1 MCPKKM
7 QLCAKNYFKE
17 RQKQILAIFTISD
30 LHLSL
35 NKKTNKSMEVFG
47 RRWQAY
53 TEKLEKNWRAVITE
67 NDTVIVPGDIS
78 WALTP
83 EEAVA
88 DFNFINSLPG
98 KKLIGKGNHDFWW
111 QTVKKLTAFTEKNGF
126 NTIKFLY
133 NNAYEVE
140 NTIICGTRGWFYDPS
155 CDNMPEGTDFA
166 KIMARE
172 AIRLKMSLDAALALK
187 KQSPEKEILVFL
199 HFPIIWGDKCSEELF
214 ALIKEYGIHRV
225 YFGHI
230 HGSYDMPSD
239 FEADGVHF
247 TLISADFLSFIPK
260 IVQK

>member
-1 MCPKKM
+1 M
-7 QLCAKNYFKE
+7 AVF
-17 RQKQILAIFTISD
+17 AISD

-47 RRWQAY
+47 RRWQSY
-53 TEKLEKNWRAVITE
+53 TEKLEKNWRAVISE
-67 NDTVIVPGDIS
+67 NDTVIIPGDIS

-83 EEAVA
+83 DEAVA
-88 DFNFINSLPG
+88 DFRFLNSLPG

-111 QTVKKLTAFTEKNGF
+111 QTMRKLTAYTEENGF
-126 NTIKFLY
+126 DTVSFLY
-133 NNAYEVE
+133 NNAFVIES
-140 NTIICGTRGWFYDPS
+140 TIVCGTRGWFYDPS

-172 AIRLKMSLDAALALK
+172 AIRLKMSLDEAVLLQK
-187 KQSPEKEILVFL
+187 SNPEKEIIVFL
-199 HFPIIWGDKCSEELF
+199 HFPVVWGGKTSDELF
-214 ALIKEYGIHRV
+214 SLIKSYGIRRV

-239 FEADGVHF
+239 FEEDGVHF
-247 TLISADFLSFIPK
+247 TLISADFLNFIPK